1 MPKFVTDDP
10 LKKEV
15 TMVKVMQKIKPE
27 NRIYKVDLERVR
39 VEKFGDVDEFAKRIC
54 DFVCENENPVLIN
67 FQEKWFAE
75 GVIPAAIGRCNL
87 SIGYPVDFA
96 KEDIFE
102 AMSEQGLIIS
112 AVTGYEGKVA
122 VVDKKGYKEFSPNA
136 IILPK

>member
-1 MPKFVTDDP
+1 MIKKMPKLEPEKTIF
-10 LKKEV
+10 
-15 TMVKVMQKIKPE
+15 KIKSE
-27 NRIYKVDLERVR
+27 KMK
-39 VEKFGDVDEFAKRIC
+39 VEKFGDAYEFAKRIC

-67 FQEKWFAE
+67 FQEKWYAE

-96 KEDIFE
+96 KEEIFE

-122 VVDKKGYKEFSPNA
+122 VVDKKGYKEFYPNA